1 MDLDALKTE
10 VTTDPLARGYAGMSD
25 AEVADSLNTVN
36 RTINKTSMTASEVF
50 NSIDLAEFD
59 GLSNANEAKIWNVLS
74 MGVLDPFGLE
84 ATIFTD
90 VFGGVNSETIKKLKA
105 DRKTAVS
112 RAVELGFGVIKEGH
126 VAEARA

>member
-1 MDLDALKTE
+1 
-10 VTTDPLARGYAGMSD
+10 MSD
-25 AEVADSLNTVN
+25 AEVADSLSTVN

-84 ATIFTD
+84 ATIFTS

-105 DRKTAVS
+105 DRKEPGS
-112 RAVELGFGVIKEGH
+112 RAEELNLGAVTPSD
-126 VAEARA
+126 VAKAKAL